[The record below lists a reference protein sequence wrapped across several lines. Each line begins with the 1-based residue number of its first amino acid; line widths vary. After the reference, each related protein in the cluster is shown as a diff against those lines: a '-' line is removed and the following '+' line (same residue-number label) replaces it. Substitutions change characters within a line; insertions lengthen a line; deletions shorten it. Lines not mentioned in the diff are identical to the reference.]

1 MNKVHYG
8 QTSRSPRTEPEMPK
22 RNDSPAVQS
31 LSNERQEQQQQATE
45 NELERG
51 LEDTFPAS
59 DPVSAT
65 HTAVLP
71 KHASSEASERGSA
84 RHHVDAFED
93 RLPITSDRRA
103 TTGDRVGDKG
113 AAKTEVRA
121 LYRAARQVSRTDP
134 APTARDASVP
144 LPDGAGLLSEFKHR
158 IRERPIATIVAAAV
172 IGFACGMTR

>member
-1 MNKVHYG
+1 
-8 QTSRSPRTEPEMPK
+8 MPK

-31 LSNERQEQQQQATE
+31 LSNEREEQQKQATK
-45 NELERG
+45 NELEKG

-71 KHASSEASERGSA
+71 KHAPSEAVEKGRA

-93 RLPITSDRRA
+93 RLPITSDRQA
-103 TTGDRVGDKG
+103 TTGDGVSNKG

-121 LYRAARQVSRTDP
+121 LYRAARQASRTDP
-134 APTARDASVP
+134 ATTARDPSVS
-144 LPDGAGLLSEFKHR
+144 LPDGAGLLSEVKHR
-158 IRERPIATIVAAAV
+158 IRERPLATIVAAAV
-172 IGFACGMTR
+172 IGFACAMTR